1 MQKSDKL
8 DTFVIV
14 KGGTIVSPT
23 LTTTRQYGIWLQNA
37 FGQDVG
43 VQELF
48 LKTRNGDI
56 SLLESHPGT
65 RIGNYFDTNQF
76 TKYSLKCW
84 YIDSNSDVMTKLI
97 KLGLADKGD
106 CSKYQ
111 GNQMLRVYTVDQ
123 IELYLQTKLDK
134 NFKIGGLLHEPKQV
148 VTTNIASI
156 IQPAKERK
164 KGLF

>member
-14 KGGTIVSPT
+14 QGGTIISPT

-65 RIGNYFDTNQF
+65 RIGHYFDTNNF
-76 TKYSLKCW
+76 KSYLLKCW
-84 YIDSNSDVMTKLI
+84 YIDSTSDIMEKLI
-97 KLGLADKGD
+97 KLGFADKGD
-106 CSKYQ
+106 CAKYYD
-111 GNQMLRVYTVDQ
+111 R
-123 IELYLQTKLDK
+123 
-134 NFKIGGLLHEPKQV
+134 H
-148 VTTNIASI
+148 
-156 IQPAKERK
+156 
-164 KGLF
+164 